1 MKKSIE
7 LVTYR
12 MAFLIMTMMA
22 SVYSFA
28 QEQAVDVNVDKTT
41 TTTTT
46 SQWYTE
52 PWVWIVGGA
61 LLFILLLGAILG
73 GGSRSR
79 TTTTD
84 GSRAYTALPS
94 QGKMMFMMLSY

>member
-12 MAFLIMTMMA
+12 LAFLFMTMMA

-28 QEQAVDVNVDKTT
+28 QDATNVTVEKTAKTT
-41 TTTTT
+41 TTE
-46 SQWYTE
+46 QWYTE

-79 TTTTD
+79 STSDTRVHRTTITRQD
-84 GSRAYTALPS
+84 DVYDA
-94 QGKMMFMMLSY
+94 

>member
-12 MAFLIMTMMA
+12 LAFLIMTMMA

-28 QEQAVDVNVDKTT
+28 QEGAVDVSVDKTT

-46 SQWYTE
+46 TQWYTE

-79 TTTTD
+79 TTDTTRVHRTTVTRQD
-84 GSRAYTALPS
+84 DVYDA
-94 QGKMMFMMLSY
+94 

>member
-12 MAFLIMTMMA
+12 LAFLIMTMMA

-28 QEQAVDVNVDKTT
+28 QDATNVTVEKTATT
-41 TTTTT
+41 TTT
-46 SQWYTE
+46 QEWYTE

-79 TTTTD
+79 NTSDTRVHRTTITRQD
-84 GSRAYTALPS
+84 DVYDA
-94 QGKMMFMMLSY
+94 

>member
-7 LVTYR
+7 GVTYR
-12 MAFLIMTMMA
+12 LAFLIMTMMA

-28 QEQAVDVNVDKTT
+28 QDAVDVTVDKTSTT
-41 TTTTT
+41 TTTTE
-46 SQWYTE
+46 WYTE

-73 GGSRSR
+73 SGSRSR
-79 TTTTD
+79 STTGDTRVHRTTITRQD
-84 GSRAYTALPS
+84 DVYDA
-94 QGKMMFMMLSY
+94 

>member
-7 LVTYR
+7 MVTYR
-12 MAFLIMTMMA
+12 VAFLFMAMMGSICA
-22 SVYSFA
+22 FA
-28 QEQAVDVNVDKTT
+28 QENGVDVTVDRTT

-46 SQWYTE
+46 QEWYTE

-73 GGSRSR
+73 GGSRTR
-79 TTTTD
+79 TTD
-84 GSRAYTALPS
+84 GTRVHKTTITRQDDVYDA
-94 QGKMMFMMLSY
+94 